1 MKSNS
6 GPDFQLE
13 NCLDSIPAEFERVV
27 LAFSGGI
34 DSCVLMHLLSAHQ
47 RSCKILV
54 WHVNH
59 GLQVVAGEMEAFC
72 RSAAG
77 RYKLDIEVS
86 QLNLDPDLANLESE
100 AREARY
106 ALFEQALTPTDC
118 LLTAH
123 HAEDQA
129 ETLLLNILR
138 GSGSS
143 GLRGI
148 ARRRSI
154 GRSILLRPMLEISR
168 VDIEAYASFHKID
181 WYDDPSN
188 KAQRFNRNYLRHQ
201 VIPRIKSRWPGYLE
215 SIRSVISIQAE
226 TQQALDELGT
236 QDYQQAR
243 YQSELENNDL
253 LCRNTFQQ
261 LSYARQKNLIRFW
274 LKKYN
279 CASLPQSRLN
289 ELIRQLNAS
298 ADSVPV
304 VSGNGY
310 EIRVYNQCLY
320 IVNQNDR
327 APLQETYDFSHA
339 AKLKI
344 KEIGLNLDRKSIF
357 DRLDQKD
364 SGQSIKLKF
373 RLKNAD
379 SNPQKHRLKRLFQKH
394 KIPPWKR
401 SLTPQVYLDDELTGL
416 WF

>member
-6 GPDFQLE
+6 GLNFQLE
-13 NCLDSIPAEFERVV
+13 NCLDSIPAEIERVV

-34 DSCVLMHLLSAHQ
+34 DSCVLMHLLSSHQ
-47 RSCKILV
+47 RSGKILL

-59 GLQVVAGEMEAFC
+59 GLQAVAGEMEAFC

-86 QLNLDPDLANLESE
+86 QLNLDPDTANLESE

-106 ALFEQALTPTDC
+106 ALFEQALNPADC

-123 HAEDQA
+123 HAEDQV

-148 ARRRSI
+148 ARCRSI
-154 GRSILLRPMLEISR
+154 GRSNLIRPMLDISR
-168 VDIEAYASFHKID
+168 VDIAAYASLHKLD

-188 KAQRFNRNYLRHQ
+188 QSQRFNRNYLRHQ
-201 VIPRIKSRWPGYLE
+201 VIPKIKSRWPGYLE
-215 SIRSVISIQAE
+215 SIRTVISIQAE
-226 TQQALDELGT
+226 IQQALDELGA
-236 QDYQQAR
+236 QDYQQVR
-243 YQSELENNDL
+243 HKNERENNDL
-253 LCRNTFQQ
+253 LDRDTFQQ
-261 LSYARQKNLIRFW
+261 LSHARQKNLIRFW
-274 LKKYN
+274 LKKYD
-279 CASLPQSRLN
+279 CASLPQNRLN

-298 ADSVPV
+298 AGSVPV
-304 VSGNGY
+304 VSGSGY

-320 IVNQNDR
+320 IVSQNGHM
-327 APLQETYDFSHA
+327 PLREVYDFNHA
-339 AKLKI
+339 GSLKI
-344 KEIGLNLDRKSIF
+344 GEIGLNLERKTIF
-357 DRLDQKD
+357 DHLELKD

-373 RLKNAD
+373 RLKSAG
-379 SNPQKHRLKRLFQKH
+379 SNPHNHRLKRLFQKH

-401 SLTPQVYLDDELTGL
+401 SLTPQVYLDDELAGL

>member
-1 MKSNS
+1 MKSTS
-6 GPDFQLE
+6 GPNIQLE

-34 DSCVLMHLLSAHQ
+34 DSCVLMHLLSSHQ

-59 GLQVVAGEMEAFC
+59 GLQAVAGEMETFC

-77 RYKLDIEVS
+77 RYELDIEVS
-86 QLNLDPDLANLESE
+86 QLSLDPEMANLESE

-123 HAEDQA
+123 HAEDQV

-168 VDIEAYASFHKID
+168 ADIAEYASIHKID

-188 KAQRFNRNYLRHQ
+188 KSQRFNRNYLRHQ
-201 VIPRIKSRWPGYLE
+201 IVPRIKSRWPGYLE

-226 TQQALDELGT
+226 TQQALDELGA
-236 QDYQQAR
+236 QDYQQVR
-243 YQSELENNDL
+243 HQCERENSDL
-253 LCRNTFQQ
+253 LCRNTFRH

-304 VSGNGY
+304 VSGSGY
-310 EIRVYNQCLY
+310 EIRVYNRCLY
-320 IVNQNDR
+320 IVNQNGR
-327 APLQETYDFSHA
+327 VPLQETYDFSHT

-344 KEIGLNLDRKSIF
+344 KEIGLNLERKSIF

-373 RLKNAD
+373 RPKNAGP
-379 SNPQKHRLKRLFQKH
+379 NPYNHRLKRLFQKH

-401 SLTPQVYLDDELTGL
+401 SSTPQVYLDDELSGL

>member
-6 GPDFQLE
+6 GPNFQLE

-34 DSCVLMHLLSAHQ
+34 DSCVLMHLLSSHQ
-47 RSCKILV
+47 RSCKILL

-77 RYKLDIEVS
+77 RFELDIEVS
-86 QLNLDPDLANLESE
+86 RLSLDPDMANLESA

-148 ARRRSI
+148 ARSRSI
-154 GRSILLRPMLEISR
+154 GRSILLRPMLEFSR
-168 VDIEAYASFHKID
+168 VDITAYASLHKLD

-188 KAQRFNRNYLRHQ
+188 QSERFNRNYLRHQ
-201 VIPRIKSRWPGYLE
+201 VVPRIKNRWPGYLE
-215 SIRSVISIQAE
+215 SIRSVTSIQAE
-226 TQQALDELGT
+226 TQQALDELGA
-236 QDYQQAR
+236 QDYQQVR
-243 YQSELENNDL
+243 LQSERENIDL
-253 LCRNTFQQ
+253 LCLNTIQQ

-274 LKKYN
+274 LRKYN

-304 VSGNGY
+304 VGGSGY
-310 EIRVYNQCLY
+310 EIRVYNLCLY
-320 IVNQNDR
+320 IVIQNGR
-327 APLQETYDFSHA
+327 VPLQESYDFSQA

-344 KEIGLNLDRKSIF
+344 KEIGLNLERKSIF
-357 DRLDQKD
+357 DHLDQKD
-364 SGQSIKLKF
+364 SGQSIRLRF
-373 RLKNAD
+373 RLKNAG
-379 SNPQKHRLKRLFQKH
+379 SNPHNHRLKRLFQKH

-401 SLTPQVYLDDELTGL
+401 SLTPQVYLDDELAGL
-416 WF
+416 WL

>member
-1 MKSNS
+1 MKSTS
-6 GPDFQLE
+6 GPNFQLE

-34 DSCVLMHLLSAHQ
+34 DSCVLMHLLSSHQ

-59 GLQVVAGEMEAFC
+59 GLQAVAGEMEAFC
-72 RSAAG
+72 RSAAS

-86 QLNLDPDLANLESE
+86 QLNLDPDMANLESK

-123 HAEDQA
+123 HAEDQV

-168 VDIEAYASFHKID
+168 ADIADYASIHKID

-188 KAQRFNRNYLRHQ
+188 KSQSFNRNYLRHQ
-201 VIPRIKSRWPGYLE
+201 IVPRIKSRWPGYLE
-215 SIRSVISIQAE
+215 SIGSVISIQAE
-226 TQQALDELGT
+226 TQQALDELGA
-236 QDYQQAR
+236 QDYQQVR
-243 YQSELENNDL
+243 HQCERENSDL
-253 LCRNTFQQ
+253 LCRNTFQH

-298 ADSVPV
+298 ANSVPV
-304 VSGNGY
+304 VSGSGY
-310 EIRVYNQCLY
+310 EIRVYNRCLY
-320 IVNQNDR
+320 IVNQNGR
-327 APLQETYDFSHA
+327 APMQETYDFSHA

-344 KEIGLNLDRKSIF
+344 KEIDLNLERKSIF

-364 SGQSIKLKF
+364 NGQSIKLKF
-373 RLKNAD
+373 RLKNAG
-379 SNPQKHRLKRLFQKH
+379 SNPHNHRLKRLFQKH

-401 SLTPQVYLDDELTGL
+401 SLTPQVYLDDELAGL

>member
-6 GPDFQLE
+6 GPDFQLA

-77 RYKLDIEVS
+77 RCKLDIEVS

-226 TQQALDELGT
+226 TQQALDELGA

-243 YQSELENNDL
+243 YQSEFENNDL

-279 CASLPQSRLN
+279 CASLPQ
-289 ELIRQLNAS
+289 
-298 ADSVPV
+298 
-304 VSGNGY
+304 
-310 EIRVYNQCLY
+310 
-320 IVNQNDR
+320 IVNQNGR
-327 APLQETYDFSHA
+327 TPLQETYDFSHA